1 MRILT
6 HENFFILYK
15 VIRLLLGN
23 VLLGNFIF
31 CAFSILKSLNR
42 GIQNQ
47 DRLKFLKLES
57 LALLGSAVRVIVLE
71 SLYVLLF

>member
-1 MRILT
+1 MYCWVILFSV
-6 HENFFILYK
+6 HFHFF
-15 VIRLLLGN
+15 
-23 VLLGNFIF
+23 F
-31 CAFSILKSLNR
+31 KSLNR